1 MIAARIAIA
10 ILVSAC
16 VGCAQS
22 HAIAPTAGATAA
34 GTVPEEAAQS
44 KTAVTSTKGK
54 TETGALVLHHSTVVE
69 IDYGL
74 ALSGP
79 DLSATTVGL
88 ASVGLVA
95 TVLVVLTRRTH
106 TARNGYAVIA
116 NADEC
121 AMALEGGSV
130 DVAEDAR

>member
-1 MIAARIAIA
+1 VRQRKKNA
-10 ILVSAC
+10 
-16 VGCAQS
+16 
-22 HAIAPTAGATAA
+22 
-34 GTVPEEAAQS
+34 E
-44 KTAVTSTKGK
+44 
-54 TETGALVLHHSTVVE
+54 ALVLQHTVVE

-95 TVLVVLTRRTH
+95 TVLVVLTRRTR
-106 TARNGYAVIA
+106 TNRKGYAVIA